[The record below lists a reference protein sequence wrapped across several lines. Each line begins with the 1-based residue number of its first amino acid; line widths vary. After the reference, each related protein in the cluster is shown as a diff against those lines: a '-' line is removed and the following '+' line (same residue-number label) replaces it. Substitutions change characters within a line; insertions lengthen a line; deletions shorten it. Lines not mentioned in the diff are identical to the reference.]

1 MIQEQPP
8 IAIAVFSVKRVGKKY
23 RRNIEVTRFY
33 IGTSYT
39 PNTKPVFEARVSR
52 DMLLNALEKLGIA
65 FTNRRDSVVELYS
78 EADFRRAI
86 VFAGVRQFIVSSSKA
101 RDWIDIV
108 KAMSDLEVLFW
119 FTKLSYMHERSGY
132 WGMYRVSKAITTLYK
147 L

>member
-1 MIQEQPP
+1 VAQERSP

-23 RRNIEVTRFY
+23 RRSIDVTRFY

-39 PNTKPVFEARVSR
+39 PNAKPVFEARISR
-52 DMLLNALEKLGIA
+52 DMLLNALQKLGIA
-65 FTNRRDSVVELYS
+65 FTSRGDSVVELYS

-86 VFAGVRQFIVSSSKA
+86 VFAGVRQFLMSPSKA
-101 RDWIDIV
+101 KDWIDVV

-119 FTKLSYMHERSGY
+119 FTKLSYMHEKVGY
-132 WGMYRVSKAITTLYK
+132 WGVYRVSKAITTLYK